1 MLSGAAVPTTPVRR
15 DAFLVVATLPRTR
28 HWRHGKRV
36 HEGGGCESLGLCFR
50 MSGLQGRTPGLF
62 SGSVA
67 NLLGLS
73 LPLILGVYSI
83 PLIIERLG
91 IERFGTLTLV
101 WALIGYFSL
110 LDFGISRALTKR
122 VAELGAQPGQGE
134 AIRAGLLLLLGLG
147 ISIGLA
153 LGGAYVGA
161 EALGLL
167 KPDQELRNSAWLTAL
182 SMPIV
187 LFGLG
192 QRGVLEGRQRF
203 VAANWG
209 RVLLGIAA
217 FGAPIPLLTSYPRL
231 DVLVAALVAG
241 RLLTVALQGWACRT
255 ELEAAW
261 RAPFDRQEMMTLLR
275 FGSWMMVS
283 NLVSPLMVF
292 LDRFLVGA
300 SAYAASLAYYTTPFE
315 VVTRLLIVPGAV
327 TTALFPKLAQWGMG
341 GKDSAVQGMVRGM
354 GLMMVLVLP
363 LVLAIQL
370 FAAGLLQLWL
380 GTEFATQ
387 ATLPM
392 RILAWGVLFN
402 SLAAFPFAFLQ
413 GMGKPRWIALLHLV
427 ELPVYLLMLSVFL
440 HEWGIVGVAAAW
452 LIRAA
457 ADGMMM
463 SILAARFAD
472 ARQNG
477 RVVQIIGFAWVAG
490 YIGLLADLGG
500 AGNLMVWLGAS
511 AVAAGFG
518 WRIVKMDASS

>member
-1 MLSGAAVPTTPVRR
+1 
-15 DAFLVVATLPRTR
+15 
-28 HWRHGKRV
+28 
-36 HEGGGCESLGLCFR
+36 
-50 MSGLQGRTPGLF
+50 MSGVQGRVPGLF

-67 NLLGLS
+67 NFLGLS
-73 LPLILGVYSI
+73 LPLILGAYSI
-83 PLIIERLG
+83 PLIIARLG

-122 VAELGAQPGQGE
+122 VAELGDQPGLGE
-134 AIRAGLLLLLGLG
+134 AIRSGLLLLLGLG
-147 ISIGLA
+147 LFVGLA
-153 LGGAYVGA
+153 LGGAYLLA
-161 EALGLL
+161 ESWGFLR
-167 KPDQELRNSAWLTAL
+167 PDQELRNSAWLMAL
-182 SMPIV
+182 SMPFV

-209 RVLLGIAA
+209 RVILGIAA
-217 FGAPIPLLTSYPRL
+217 FGAPIPLLALYPRL

-241 RLLTVALQGWACRT
+241 RLLTMALQGWACRA
-255 ELEAAW
+255 ELGAAW
-261 RAPFDRQEMMTLLR
+261 RAPFDRQEMLALLH

-300 SAYAASLAYYTTPFE
+300 SPSAASLAYYTTPFE

-327 TTALFPKLAQWGMG
+327 TTSLFPKLAQWGVG
-341 GKDSAVQGMVRGM
+341 DKDSAVQGMVRGM
-354 GLMMVLVLP
+354 GLMIVLVLP
-363 LVLAIQL
+363 LVLALQL
-370 FAAGLLQLWL
+370 FAADLLQLWL

-427 ELPVYLLMLSVFL
+427 ELPMYLLMLMVFL
-440 HEWGIVGVAAAW
+440 HQWGIVGVAAAW

-457 ADGMMM
+457 VDGMML
-463 SILAARFAD
+463 SVLAARYAE
-472 ARQNG
+472 AGQNR
-477 RVVQIIGFAWVAG
+477 RVVQIIGCALVVG
-490 YIGLLADLGG
+490 CIGLLADLGG
-500 AGNLMVWLGAS
+500 AGKLMVWLGVCAL
-511 AVAAGFG
+511 AAGFG
-518 WRIVKMDASS
+518 WRIVRMGKDS